1 MSEDAIIYLDE
12 IAKGFTDEEK
22 RMAALVINRYGEES
36 PVCTEKN
43 VFHFGRNHLIHCI
56 KHAKAE
62 LYINDT
68 GMPIINS
75 LMKKLWVKRTSMY
88 IDELL
93 IVINDIEEQ
102 YREGIIDKTET
113 LAEISK
119 LVLTEIIK
127 NSKDNKLLG

>member
-43 VFHFGRNHLIHCI
+43 VFHFGRNH
-56 KHAKAE
+56 
-62 LYINDT
+62 
-68 GMPIINS
+68 
-75 LMKKLWVKRTSMY
+75 LWVKRTSMY